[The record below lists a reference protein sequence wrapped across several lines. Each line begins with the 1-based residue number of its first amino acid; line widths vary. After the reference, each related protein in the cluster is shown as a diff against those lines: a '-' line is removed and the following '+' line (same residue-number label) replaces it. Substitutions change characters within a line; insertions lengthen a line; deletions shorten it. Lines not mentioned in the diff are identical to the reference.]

1 MIWLGLEGIC
11 LFMNTVGVT
20 VKIFPILEDESR
32 QLVKYLPT
40 PFQSLTLGSALGLE
54 LRLGLG
60 QG

>member
-32 QLVKYLPT
+32 KLVKYLPT
-40 PFQSLTLGSALGLE
+40 LFQSLTLGLD